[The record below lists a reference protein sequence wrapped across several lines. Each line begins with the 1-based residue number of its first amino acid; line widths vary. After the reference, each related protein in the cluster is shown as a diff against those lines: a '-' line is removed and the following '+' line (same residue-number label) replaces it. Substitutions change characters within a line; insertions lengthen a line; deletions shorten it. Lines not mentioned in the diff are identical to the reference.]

1 VGLRARGLEP
11 LVMAPPRSP
20 LLQECKRAGVATSAR
35 TMRGALDVLAARGLR
50 RMISGWRPTLV
61 HAHDPRSHALAI
73 AALLGKRSQV
83 PLVVTRRLGIPPRGG
98 FKHGTRVARFI
109 AITEAV
115 RATLRAGGIADER
128 ITLVHPG
135 VERPALARVRDWR
148 AECGWT
154 PDTVVLGVVG
164 PRTELKHRDELSRLV
179 AAMSPETRSRAGL
192 VLLGGPATGRG
203 EVAGVPAYGA
213 GFVHEVP
220 AALAGLDLLLHP
232 GGAEG
237 LGTALVE
244 GMALQVPAVA
254 FAAGGVG
261 EIIAPGVSGLLIPPG
276 DEAAFARAV
285 DHLVADPDRRRA
297 LGAAGPTRASE
308 FGADRMIDRTL
319 AVYRDVTGSAGL
331 PPLGG

>member
-1 VGLRARGLEP
+1 
-11 LVMAPPRSP
+11 MAPPRSP

-35 TMRGALDVLAARGLR
+35 TMRGALDVIAVRGIR
-50 RMISGWRPTLV
+50 RMIAGWRPTLV

-73 AALLGKRSQV
+73 AALLGRRRQV

-98 FKHGTRVARFI
+98 FKHGTRVSRFI

-115 RATLRAGGIADER
+115 RAALRAGGIADER

-148 AECGWT
+148 AECGWPAT
-154 PDTVVLGVVG
+154 SVVVGVVG
-164 PRTELKHRDELSRLV
+164 PRTELKHRDELTRLV
-179 AAMSPETRSRAGL
+179 AAMSPNTRARVGL
-192 VLLGGPATGRG
+192 VLLGGVATGRG
-203 EVAGVPAYGA
+203 EVAGVPAYGV
-213 GFVHEVP
+213 GFVHDVP

-244 GMALQVPAVA
+244 GMALQVPAIA

-261 EIIAPGVSGLLIPPG
+261 EIIASDLSGLLIPPG

-285 DHLVADPDRRRA
+285 DQLVEDPDRRRA
-297 LGAAGPTRASE
+297 LGAAGPSRASDFSAE
-308 FGADRMIDRTL
+308 RMLDRTL
-319 AVYRDVTGSAGL
+319 AVYQDVAGPATL
-331 PPLGG
+331 PHLGG